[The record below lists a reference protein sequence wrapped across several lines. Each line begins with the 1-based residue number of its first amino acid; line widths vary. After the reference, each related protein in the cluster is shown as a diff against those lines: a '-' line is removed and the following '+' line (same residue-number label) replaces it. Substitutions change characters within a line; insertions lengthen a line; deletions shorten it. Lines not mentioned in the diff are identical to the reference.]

1 MADYE
6 IIDDMYIYYVEFPK
20 DLSREHEMVMPCL
33 DGYTVYINL
42 NLDRQGRL
50 DAIEHAKGHIR
61 AGDLDRHDG
70 DVQEIEAKA
79 HDLEPEVRKMD
90 PETSR
95 IASVWHKKW
104 VEAHKRYVAYL
115 NKELDRERRMAEKD
129 FYYDQVEDALD
140 RRERMELLAL

>member
-42 NLDRQGRL
+42 NLDRQGKL

-61 AGDLDRHDG
+61 AGDVDRRDG
-70 DVQEIEAKA
+70 DVQEIEARA
-79 HDLEPEVRKMD
+79 HGIKPEIRKLD
-90 PETSR
+90 PETAKA
-95 IASVWHKKW
+95 ASIWHKQW

-115 NKELDRERRMAEKD
+115 NKELDREHRMAEKD

-140 RRERMELLAL
+140 RRERMEIV